1 MEKPSS
7 VLSKILTVIPLR
19 EKGSHRTRVVIRPD
33 YALTSSD
40 RMVVLGAAK
49 DLKHLRNEV

>member
-1 MEKPSS
+1 MEKVPSM
-7 VLSKILTVIPLR
+7 LSKILTGIPLR

-33 YALTSSD
+33 YAQTSSD

-49 DLKHLRNEV
+49 DLDRLRK